1 MSDLRS
7 AVQAKM
13 PLTMGEAVALAKEH
27 NARVVDVVLTENEIS
42 TGLSREALLDR
53 VMEEY
58 AHNLKAVEL
67 GVTEGNSFLLGNA
80 AAQLREKGPGV
91 CFQDAFLD

>member
-13 PLTMGEAVALAKEH
+13 PLTMGEAIALAKEYD
-27 NARVVDVVLTENEIS
+27 ARVVDVVLTENEIS
-42 TGLSREALLDR
+42 TGLGREELLNR
-53 VMEEY
+53 VMDEY

-67 GVTEGNSFLLGNA
+67 GVT
-80 AAQLREKGPGV
+80 
-91 CFQDAFLD
+91 